1 VKHLP
6 ALRLLVLL
14 FVLSPFALPPLSVAA
29 TDFAPA
35 QLKGFPR
42 DSLQLDGS
50 SGTTTVQIWLADTP
64 ERQQQGLMFLTELP
78 TGYGMLFPLQQPRVM
93 TMWMKNTYVSLD
105 MVFIGEDGRV
115 LRIAHDTKPLSE
127 DIISSGAAVA
137 AVLELRAGEARRLGL
152 KEGSRVRHASL
163 R

>member
-1 VKHLP
+1 MQRIGP
-6 ALRLLVLL
+6 RLLVLL
-14 FVLSPFALPPLSVAA
+14 LTLAPFSLPAA
-29 TDFAPA
+29 DFSPA
-35 QLKGFPR
+35 QLKGLPR
-42 DSLQLDGS
+42 DSLQLDAPAGS
-50 SGTTTVQIWLADTP
+50 TTVQIWLADTS

-78 TGYGMLFPLQQPRVM
+78 AGYGMLFPLQPPRVM

-127 DIISSGAAVA
+127 DIISSGAPVA

-152 KEGSRVRHASL
+152 KEGSRVRHATL